1 VFSQARKRANESLSR
16 ERVQTRTCS
25 LCSVR
30 MLKAPLMLLPRVSIY
45 AVVSTEILT
54 LPTGA
59 PEPFAQRKRLIL
71 QPRTKPAA
79 EEQEGVVPTAES
91 ESSEE
96 EIVLE
101 ASSEMTEDEA
111 MRKIV
116 EDTKEFFSVRNLDEA
131 EVYFSNLPSAHHFR
145 LVNKLATS
153 AVESKESDAQLVS
166 DFFARAATKKLCT
179 PAALEDGLSPISE
192 AIDDIAIDAPK
203 AFTLFASMVKGAG
216 FDEERQTR
224 LASSKMLLALLS

>member
-1 VFSQARKRANESLSR
+1 
-16 ERVQTRTCS
+16 
-25 LCSVR
+25 